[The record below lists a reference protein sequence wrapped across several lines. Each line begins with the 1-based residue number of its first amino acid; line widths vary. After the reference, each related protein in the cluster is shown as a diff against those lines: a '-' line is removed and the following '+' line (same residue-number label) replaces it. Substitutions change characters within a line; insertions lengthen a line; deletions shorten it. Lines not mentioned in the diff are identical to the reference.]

1 MIKKVAVRRNGSPS
15 GPLSLDNGPNPAPAE
30 GRLSHSVAV
39 RSLPRGSQAASP
51 NAATRN
57 SKDPSKEEFQGMLI
71 HGDPPPHARAPL
83 KCGAGCS
90 HRFSDKQLVLKSRS
104 KLGSC
109 GPMWG
114 GGQASGGL
122 EQLPAALR
130 QALTVPRGHAV
141 PEAKLRHH
149 PCGATREEAAGAE
162 GPLCSPR
169 NTRPPP
175 RSTSA
180 CPREPQAS
188 LCDPRCPILLLT
200 TGKLSG
206 EAHQTALLP
215 HEASRAPWSPSDGGH
230 QPRGP
235 QASCPPGCRG
245 APWGP
250 REKHVLRLWI
260 TA

>member
-1 MIKKVAVRRNGSPS
+1 MIKKVVVRRNGPPS
-15 GPLSLDNGPNPAPAE
+15 GPPSPDNGPNPAPAE
-30 GRLSHSVAV
+30 GRLSHSMAV
-39 RSLPRGSQAASP
+39 RSLPHGSQAASP

-57 SKDPSKEEFQGMLI
+57 SKNPSKEGLQGMLI
-71 HGDPPPHARAPL
+71 HGDPPRHARAPL
-83 KCGAGCS
+83 ECGAGCS

-141 PEAKLRHH
+141 PEAKLRRN

-169 NTRPPP
+169 NMRSPP

-180 CPREPQAS
+180 CPQEPQAS

-200 TGKLSG
+200 TGKETLGGGTPNRPPAARSQQGTVEPTPTAATSPGVRRLPVPRAAG
-206 EAHQTALLP
+206 EH
-215 HEASRAPWSPSDGGH
+215 
-230 QPRGP
+230 
-235 QASCPPGCRG
+235 PGDPG
-245 APWGP
+245 
-250 REKHVLRLWI
+250 KS
-260 TA
+260 TS